1 MLASPVVD
9 RDLLRRKLAEL
20 AEYVSQV
27 SEYRDLTVERY
38 RAEWK
43 TQRIVERTLQM
54 AIETCLDIASHVLA
68 DRKLGAPST
77 YGETFVILMEAGLM
91 SRGLGRVM
99 VEMTGF
105 RNVIVH
111 EYARIDA
118 DTVVRILR
126 EHLEDF
132 RRFEA
137 EALAFHE
144 KLRDGFLTLA
154 ANEPGRCVLID
165 ATLPKEEVS
174 EQIWRVVTKR
184 LDPATAPIA
193 FEEVAS

>member
-54 AIETCLDIASHVLA
+54 AIETCLDIASHVLS
-68 DRKLGAPST
+68 DRELGAPST
-77 YGETFVILMEAGLM
+77 YAETFEILVGAGLM
-91 SRGLGRVM
+91 SPGLGRVM
-99 VEMTGF
+99 VDMTGF

-132 RRFEA
+132 RRFEG
-137 EALAFHE
+137 EALRW
-144 KLRDGFLTLA
+144 L
-154 ANEPGRCVLID
+154 
-165 ATLPKEEVS
+165 
-174 EQIWRVVTKR
+174 
-184 LDPATAPIA
+184 
-193 FEEVAS
+193 